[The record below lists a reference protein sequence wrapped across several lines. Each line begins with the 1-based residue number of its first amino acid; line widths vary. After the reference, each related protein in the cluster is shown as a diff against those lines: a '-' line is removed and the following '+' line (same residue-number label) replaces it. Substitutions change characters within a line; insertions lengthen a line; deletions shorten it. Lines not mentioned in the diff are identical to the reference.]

1 MNHDDAHDPF
11 EGPLLPAS
19 ADITIGVK
27 LLLVAGILVSLMQ
40 GIFVHLAAPYGRV
53 WPAEASAKITLPPSH
68 LQT

>member
-1 MNHDDAHDPF
+1 MNHGEPLDPF

-27 LLLVAGILVSLMQ
+27 LLLVAGILCSLMQ

-53 WPAEASAKITLPPSH
+53 WPAEASTKITLPPSH